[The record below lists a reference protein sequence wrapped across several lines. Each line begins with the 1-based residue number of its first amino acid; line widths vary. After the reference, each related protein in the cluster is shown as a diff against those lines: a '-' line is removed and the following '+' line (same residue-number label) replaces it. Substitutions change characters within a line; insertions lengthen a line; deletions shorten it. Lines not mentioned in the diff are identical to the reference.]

1 MNNSELQEI
10 FFNRAEV
17 EERLRITCD
26 NCFEHMV
33 FMLSDSQ
40 EHRFSIGISTIL
52 ECLMF
57 AIGSG
62 DLPKLPQSWLAD
74 IDNVYNTSFSLD
86 ENISYNDY
94 EIYSKRNKS
103 E

>member
-1 MNNSELQEI
+1 MNDSELKEI
-10 FFNRAEV
+10 FFNKV
-17 EERLRITCD
+17 EERQRISCD

-40 EHRFSIGISTIL
+40 QRRFSIGINTIL
-52 ECLMF
+52 ECLVF
-57 AIGSG
+57 AISSG

-74 IDNVYNTSFSLD
+74 VDNVYNTSLSLD
-86 ENISYNDY
+86 ESISYNDY
-94 EIYSKRNKS
+94 EIYSQRNKS